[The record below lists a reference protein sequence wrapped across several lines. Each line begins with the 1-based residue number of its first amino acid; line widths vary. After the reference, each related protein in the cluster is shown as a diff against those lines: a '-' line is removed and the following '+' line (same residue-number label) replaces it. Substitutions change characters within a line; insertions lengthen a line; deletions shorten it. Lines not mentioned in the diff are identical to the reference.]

1 MERCR
6 HINKPR
12 VQLQGVRVKLKNA
25 VDGEPIYWAG
35 TEAQRTVLWTR
46 RGRRG
51 WDELKQWHGPTYTAM
66 CKTDG

>member
-12 VQLQGVRVKLKNA
+12 VQLQGVRVQLKNA

-35 TEAQRTVLWTR
+35 TEAQRTVLWNQKGEER
-46 RGRRG
+46 VGRTETVA
-51 WDELKQWHGPTYTAM
+51 W
-66 CKTDG
+66 TDIDYHV

>member
-35 TEAQRTVLWTR
+35 TEAQRTVLWNKKR
-46 RGRRG
+46 EERVGRTETVAR
-51 WDELKQWHGPTYTAM
+51 
-66 CKTDG
+66 TDIHCDV